1 MASPQFMQ
9 RIDQLL
15 ASGKHPQAEQL
26 LARALPAAPD
36 DLDIL
41 GTLSFIL
48 LKAGNWVRAEH
59 YARRTLEL
67 APANPQ
73 AMANLGAA
81 LIELHRAAE
90 AVPLLET
97 AVAAMPGSEIARSH
111 LCGGLGELKRF
122 ADSLRVAREGLAITP
137 HSPPLH
143 ALAATAASRLGLAE
157 IAYQHIQTAVR
168 LAPGN
173 VPYASALCTSAAY
186 VPSLCDSDL
195 LENARI
201 FAEAIAM
208 RYGPASE
215 IPTTA
220 AAGRP
225 LRIAI
230 VSPDF
235 RCHAVANFIRG
246 FVEFRD
252 SATTWLSLYHTG
264 SQCDEISDWFRTRA
278 DSWNHVHGIS
288 YVKLAERIRADTPD
302 VAIDLAGHSLN
313 NALPTFHLRVAP
325 TQVTFCGFPGSTGLP
340 GMDFRLTDAHTD
352 STSAMKPNP
361 HESDGGRHPAYSER
375 LLHLP
380 VSSHCFLPFA
390 TLPDVASPPSA
401 AAGHVTFGSL
411 SAPMKLNNGL
421 LALWAKLL
429 AAVPA
434 SRLVI
439 RHEQLA
445 HAADRDDLTARAVAA
460 GIPAGRLAVAPPL
473 PGTGKLLDAYS
484 TIDIALDTH
493 PYTGTTTLCEAL
505 LMGVPAVTLR
515 GSTTPGRVGAA
526 ILTQVGLPDLIASTE
541 GDYIRIAA
549 TLAADRP
556 RLETLRA
563 TLRGRFQASPLA
575 DGPAFARAME
585 RTLRAAHARFAD
597 Q

>member
-15 ASGKHPQAEQL
+15 ASGRHAEAEQL
-26 LARALPAAPD
+26 LSRSLQAAPN
-36 DLDIL
+36 DLDLL
-41 GTLSFIL
+41 GTLSFVL

-97 AVAAMPGSEIARSH
+97 AVAAMPGSEIARAH

-122 ADSLRVAREGLAITP
+122 SDSLRVAREGLSITP

-157 IAYQHIQTAVR
+157 VAYQHIQTAVR

-173 VPYASALCTSAAY
+173 VPYASALCTAAAY
-186 VPSLCDSDL
+186 VPSLSDRDL
-195 LENARI
+195 LQNSRI
-201 FAEAIAM
+201 FADAIAV

-215 IPTTA
+215 IPA
-220 AAGRP
+220 AAAVGRP

-252 SATTWLSLYHTG
+252 RASTWLSLYHTG
-264 SQCDEISDWFRTRA
+264 SQCDEISDWFRARA
-278 DSWNHVHGIS
+278 DAWNHVHGIS
-288 YVKLAERIRADTPD
+288 YVKLADRIRAENPD

-340 GMDFRLTDAHTD
+340 SMDFRLTDPRTD
-352 STSAMKPNP
+352 PGAPP
-361 HESDGGRHPAYSER
+361 ELQHHESDGGRHPAYTER

-380 VSSHCFLPFA
+380 VSGHCFLPFA
-390 TLPDVASPPSA
+390 TLPDVSPPPSA
-401 AAGHVTFGSL
+401 AAGHITFGSL
-411 SAPMKLNNGL
+411 SAPMKLNDGL
-421 LALWAKLL
+421 LALWARLL
-429 AAVPA
+429 AAVPD

-445 HAADRDDLTARAVAA
+445 HAADRDDLTARAVGA

-493 PYTGTTTLCEAL
+493 PYTGTTTLCEAM

-526 ILTQVGLPDLIASTE
+526 ILTLVGLPDLIASTAD
-541 GDYIRIAA
+541 DYIHIAA

-556 RLETLRA
+556 RLEALRA

-575 DGPAFARAME
+575 DGPAFAKAME